1 MVSATKLQKKIKITI
16 ICPKK
21 KFYLIKITIF
31 ANINPQNDLKKKDLY
46 GLKHHLTCV
55 QC

>member
-1 MVSATKLQKKIKITI
+1 MVSATKLKKRNFPIKIT
-16 ICPKK
+16 K
-21 KFYLIKITIF
+21 F

-46 GLKHHLTCV
+46 GLKYHLTSV